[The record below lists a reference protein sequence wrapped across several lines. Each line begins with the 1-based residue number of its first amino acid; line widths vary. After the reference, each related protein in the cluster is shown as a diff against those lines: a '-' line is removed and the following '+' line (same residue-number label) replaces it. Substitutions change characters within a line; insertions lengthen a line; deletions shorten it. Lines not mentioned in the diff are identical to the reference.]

1 MTGAGFARAE
11 PAFVVGDVRS
21 QRLFTLAPIS
31 NTGVI
36 STHGGGVMP
45 YKYGHYFVA
54 LVLVVILAGFWPSYF
69 TLVGQVPPAF
79 HVHAATATG
88 WVLLL
93 LVQSVAI
100 HARRNAFHRM
110 VGKASFIMFPLLIAG
125 FVMIINVSASRY
137 AAEESPFIALLG
149 PSFGIGMAIAIV
161 AYLTLFHLALRNRRN
176 TRLHAGYMLATPM
189 ILFESPFSRIM
200 AEHFPWMNVIGS
212 EGPRGLL
219 DTIVISNGLVA
230 IFALALYFMNRRNGA
245 PWLVA
250 AFFVLLQSVV
260 MWFAPD
266 MPGLGAAFS
275 AYSQLPHAL
284 TVAIGLVAGAAA
296 AWSGWTAGSSGAR
309 PLARVKPA

>member
-1 MTGAGFARAE
+1 
-11 PAFVVGDVRS
+11 
-21 QRLFTLAPIS
+21 
-31 NTGVI
+31 
-36 STHGGGVMP
+36 MP
-45 YKYGHYFVA
+45 YKYGHYFVGF
-54 LVLVVILAGFWPSYF
+54 VLLVILAGFWPSYF
-69 TLVGQVPPAF
+69 TVVGKVPLAF
-79 HVHAATATG
+79 HVHAATATS

-93 LVQSVAI
+93 LIQSVAI
-100 HARRNAFHRM
+100 HARKNAFHRLL
-110 VGKASFIMFPLLIAG
+110 GKASFVMFPLLIVG

-149 PSFGIGMAIAIV
+149 PSFGIGMAIAIA

-212 EGPRGLL
+212 EGPRALL

-230 IFALALYFMNRRNGA
+230 IFALTLYFMNRKGGA

-266 MPGLGAAFS
+266 MPGLDVVFS
-275 AYSQLPHAL
+275 AYSQLPPAL
-284 TVAIGLVAGAAA
+284 TIALGLLAGAAA
-296 AWSGWTAGSSGAR
+296 AWTGWTAGGPGAR
-309 PLARVKPA
+309 SPAKLKPA